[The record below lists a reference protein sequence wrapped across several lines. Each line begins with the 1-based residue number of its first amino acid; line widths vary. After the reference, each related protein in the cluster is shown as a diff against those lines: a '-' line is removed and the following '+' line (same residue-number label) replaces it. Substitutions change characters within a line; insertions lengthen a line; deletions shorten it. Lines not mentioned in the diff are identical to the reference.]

1 MDPLKQAMASAD
13 NMRRQVNTMMR
24 RGSRGIKAALPAP
37 PEGFPIDLPVIPD
50 FELPAL
56 PALPTNGLP
65 VPPTDGFPAP
75 PEGFPALPTNGFP
88 ALPTLPELPVFPTEP
103 TNAAGIPVPSVEIV
117 DPEMVTRSVER
128 QIGYRPLNHAGIG
141 RRF

>member
-65 VPPTDGFPAP
+65 VPPEGAPAFP
-75 PEGFPALPTNGFP
+75 GLPAEFP
-88 ALPTLPELPVFPTEP
+88 ALPTLPELPILPTEP
-103 TNAAGIPVPSVEIV
+103 PEIPVPAIETV
-117 DPEMVTRSVER
+117 DPETVVRSMER
-128 QIGYRPLNHAGIG
+128 QAALRPLNHMGIG

>member
-13 NMRRQVNTMMR
+13 SMRRQLNSMMR
-24 RGSRGIKAALPAP
+24 RGSRGIKAALPTP

-65 VPPTDGFPAP
+65 VPPEGAPAFP
-75 PEGFPALPTNGFP
+75 EFPTNGFP
-88 ALPTLPELPVFPTEP
+88 ALPTLPELPVLPTAPE
-103 TNAAGIPVPSVEIV
+103 IPVPAIETVEPESVV
-117 DPEMVTRSVER
+117 RSMER
-128 QIGYRPLNHAGIG
+128 QVSLRPLNHAGIG